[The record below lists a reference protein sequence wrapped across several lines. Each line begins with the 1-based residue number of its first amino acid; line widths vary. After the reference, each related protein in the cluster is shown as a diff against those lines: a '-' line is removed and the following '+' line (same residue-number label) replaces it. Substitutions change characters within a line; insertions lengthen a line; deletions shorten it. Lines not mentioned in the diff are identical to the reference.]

1 MNEILFYCL
10 LHSSELNGEWHT
22 VLLASSLIW
31 IKWRMRYW
39 FTGFFRNIQL
49 KSEHRKG
56 RFNIKLSFIWSLT
69 YFRRTLQ
76 MWKLQ
81 TKQQNKR
88 QQEYIKPVARWNA
101 YQMAPVLIKY
111 IGESQTVN
119 VNEKGETEKRISSI
133 D

>member
-1 MNEILFYCL
+1 
-10 LHSSELNGEWHT
+10 
-22 VLLASSLIW
+22 
-31 IKWRMRYW
+31 
-39 FTGFFRNIQL
+39 
-49 KSEHRKG
+49 
-56 RFNIKLSFIWSLT
+56 
-69 YFRRTLQ
+69 
-76 MWKLQ
+76 MWKVQ
-81 TKQQNKR
+81 TEQQNKR